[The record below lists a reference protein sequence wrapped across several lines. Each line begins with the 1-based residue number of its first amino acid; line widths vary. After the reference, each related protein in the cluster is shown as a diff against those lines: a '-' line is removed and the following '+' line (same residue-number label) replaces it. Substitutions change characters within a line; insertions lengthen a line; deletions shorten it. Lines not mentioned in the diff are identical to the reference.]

1 MTYNVVL
8 LLSRAWLF
16 CDPIDSSLPIFSVHG
31 IPQQEHWSR
40 LPFPSPGD
48 LSDPGIEPASPAF
61 SVSEGGLSTSV
72 SPGKPYKDQ
81 DSKVRPSVGTERL

>member
-16 CDPIDSSLPIFSVHG
+16 CDPIDSSLPIFSVHR

-40 LPFPSPGD
+40 LPGD

-61 SVSEGGLSTSV
+61 SVSEGGFSTSM
-72 SPGKPYKDQ
+72 SPGKPYKDR
-81 DSKVRPSVGTERL
+81 DSKVRPSIGTERL